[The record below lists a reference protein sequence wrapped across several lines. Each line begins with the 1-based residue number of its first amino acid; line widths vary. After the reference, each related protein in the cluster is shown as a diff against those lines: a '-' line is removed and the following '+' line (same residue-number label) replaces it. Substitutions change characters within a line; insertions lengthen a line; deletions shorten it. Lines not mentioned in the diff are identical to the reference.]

1 MKLCNVFILI
11 CDFVCFL
18 NELVI
23 LVISDRLAT
32 IDLSICCENLEVVKW
47 VRGVVV
53 CVTASCEV
61 TVVNEVIEYAA
72 FNALEFY
79 IDVDLGPELLEHLN
93 WFFYREK
100 GKYQLTV
107 EENRIVLE
115 VFECPAIRHLKKLG
129 LAPSPYT
136 CLQTIEVNAGMCED
150 TPWHSEVQI
159 KGEGHCV
166 QIFTRDD
173 VEKIAGESK

>member
-1 MKLCNVFILI
+1 MLRYQEN
-11 CDFVCFL
+11 
-18 NELVI
+18 NELHLDFHGTTNTTLTYIAENYGVEALKAI
-23 LVISDRLAT
+23 LRKTGRDVYR
-32 IDLSICCENLEVVKW
+32 SIHEKLQQ
-47 VRGVVV
+47 GD
-53 CVTASCEV
+53 AS
-61 TVVNEVIEYAA
+61 
-72 FNALEFY
+72 
-79 IDVDLGPELLEHLN
+79 ELLEHLN

-129 LAPSPYT
+129 LAPSAYT
-136 CLQTIEVNAGMCED
+136 CLQTVEVNAGMCED